1 MSIRVQVI
9 LDDEEAT
16 RFRSQAKRESRSLSA
31 WLREAGRKMLEE
43 NQNRNSLT
51 DPQSLRS
58 FFEEC
63 NAREKGKEPD
73 WEEQKELILEGFTA
87 GKRL

>member
-9 LDDEEAT
+9 LDDEDAT
-16 RFRSQAKRESRSLSA
+16 RFKSQAKRESKSLSA

-51 DPQSLRS
+51 DPQSLRL

-73 WEEQKELILEGFTA
+73 WEEQKELILEGYTA
-87 GKRL
+87 GRRL